1 VKVKTRIMLQIFSI
15 SKKCCSE
22 LSSKYPEKSVSV
34 FTKILQNID
43 INIS

>member
-22 LSSKYPEKSVSV
+22 FSSKYPEKSVTV
-34 FTKILQNID
+34 FTTILHNTD
-43 INIS
+43 NNIS